1 MRNIDENIH
10 SAFYGNQPYAE
21 GNTTLTFIDGKKM
34 VLLHGNCI
42 YKENN
47 GIAQFTLA
55 GWDTNVTRNR
65 LRALGI
71 DLERKGGK
79 TLYKGAEIESD
90 RWYRV

>member
-10 SAFYGNQPYAE
+10 SAFNGNHPYAE

-42 YKENN
+42 YKESY
-47 GIAQFTLA
+47 GVAQFTLA

-90 RWYRV
+90 RWYRI